1 MSRALLLDSLSLD
14 SDLSRVLR
22 GRLDEA
28 AALLDVQVDCV
39 LSISIL
45 WRAKVEKFLF
55 CQVVENIFFP
65 FSLFITKRLTA
76 KQIMLKTT

>member
-39 LSISIL
+39 FSISIL
-45 WRAKVEKFLF
+45 CRAKVEKFLF
-55 CQVVENIFFP
+55 CQVVADFFIDT
-65 FSLFITKRLTA
+65 FH
-76 KQIMLKTT
+76 